1 MSVRIVISECCPA
14 ESPRRIL
21 TPQPARETEANCP
34 VCGHAGRPVTLET
47 LKQQVKPEHLEKV
60 ETGVFHFCRTATC
73 EMVYFNERAVALTKA
88 DVRERIGLKETQD
101 PVPICY
107 CFGFTE
113 KMVAD
118 ELRATGEC
126 AIPQRI
132 AAEIRAGHCAC
143 EIRNPQGSCC
153 LRNVNAVVRRQMKAL
168 TMDGLLPHAHLETLA
183 TGQVERA
190 VLSAPRSPAAL
201 RSGERSAEAAR

>member
-1 MSVRIVISECCPA
+1 MSDCCSTTGAIASADAFTVKA
-14 ESPRRIL
+14 E
-21 TPQPARETEANCP
+21 PARFVCP
-34 VCGHAGRPVTLET
+34 CCGQPGRVVSTQT
-47 LKQQVKPEHLEKV
+47 LKHQVKPEHLETV
-60 ETGVFHFCRTATC
+60 ETGMFHFCRTAIC
-73 EMVYFNERAVALTKA
+73 EVVYFNDHGIALTKA
-88 DVRERIGLKETQD
+88 DVRQRVGLKETND

-132 AAEIRAGHCAC
+132 TAEIKAGHCAC

-153 LRNVNAVVRRQMKAL
+153 LGNVQAVVKKAL
-168 TMDGLLPHAHLETLA
+168 
-183 TGQVERA
+183 A
-190 VLSAPRSPAAL
+190 VVAGEKAA
-201 RSGERSAEAAR
+201 SVPPSQSKSCAGG